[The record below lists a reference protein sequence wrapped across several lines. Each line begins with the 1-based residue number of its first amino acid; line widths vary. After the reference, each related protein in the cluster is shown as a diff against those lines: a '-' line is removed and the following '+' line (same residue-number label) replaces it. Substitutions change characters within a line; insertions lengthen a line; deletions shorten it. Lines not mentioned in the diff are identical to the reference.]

1 MILENN
7 NIRQIDEKVM
17 EVDDM
22 IMSSIGPKIW
32 AKLPAIRKLQIYKKF
47 TEIKE
52 IASHPIV

>member
-32 AKLPAIRKLQIYKKF
+32 AELPAVRKLQIYKKF

-52 IASHPIV
+52 IASYPP

>member
-32 AKLPAIRKLQIYKKF
+32 AELPAVRKLQIYKKF
-47 TEIKE
+47 EEIKNL
-52 IASHPIV
+52 ASHPIV

>member
-22 IMSSIGPKIW
+22 IMSSIGPSIW
-32 AKLPAIRKLQIYKKF
+32 NKLPAFKKLQIYKKF

>member
-7 NIRQIDEKVM
+7 NIRQIDEKLM

-22 IMSSIGPKIW
+22 IMSSIGPTIW
-32 AKLPAIRKLQIYKKF
+32 NKLPAIKKLQIYKLF